1 MKELRRFLRSLMVN
15 LLGIDAQSV
24 YWANQSAPKGAPPV
38 ATLRLYSI
46 VQEAMA
52 EDRGVDEADRLDL
65 QLPQAAVLEVQIFD
79 ESGGDPV
86 GRLEALLLKLET
98 PTVSDR
104 CHAAG
109 VAVFAAE
116 PVLDITGLLA
126 DGKTYEPRAAV
137 DLRIRFNGH
146 VKDSPSI
153 IEKVEITAKAKKPEK
168 PEKPKELYAMEVEV
182 AEVDGDM
189 KFTVRKGDRL

>member
-1 MKELRRFLRSLMVN
+1 MKELRRFLRSLMID

-24 YWANQSAPKGAPPV
+24 YWANQSAPKGALPV

-46 VQEAMA
+46 AQEAMT
-52 EDRGVDEADRLDL
+52 EDRGVDAVDRLDL

-86 GRLEALLLKLET
+86 GRLETLLLKLET
-98 PTVSDR
+98 PTVADR

-109 VAVFAAE
+109 VAFFAAE

-137 DLRIRFNGH
+137 DLHIRFNGRI
-146 VKDSPSI
+146 KDSPGI

-168 PEKPKELYAMEVEV
+168 PKEVYAMEVEV

-189 KFTVRKGDRL
+189 KFTIRKGDRL

>member
-1 MKELRRFLRSLMVN
+1 MKELRRFLRSLMID

-24 YWANQSAPKGAPPV
+24 YWANQSAPKGALPV

-46 VQEAMA
+46 AQEAMT
-52 EDRGVDEADRLDL
+52 EDRGVDAADRLDL

-86 GRLEALLLKLET
+86 GRLETLLLKLET
-98 PTVSDR
+98 PTVADR

-109 VAVFAAE
+109 VAFFAAE

-137 DLRIRFNGH
+137 DLHIRFNGRI
-146 VKDSPSI
+146 KDSPGI

-168 PEKPKELYAMEVEV
+168 PKEVYAMEVEV

-189 KFTVRKGDRL
+189 KFTIRKGDRL

>member
-1 MKELRRFLRSLMVN
+1 MKELRHFLRFLMID

-24 YWANQSAPKGAPPV
+24 YWANQSAPKGALPV

-46 VQEAMA
+46 AQEAMT

-109 VAVFAAE
+109 VAFFAAE

-137 DLRIRFNGH
+137 DLRIRFNGRI
-146 VKDSPSI
+146 KDAPSI
-153 IEKVEITAKAKKPEK
+153 IEKVEITAKAKK

>member
-1 MKELRRFLRSLMVN
+1 MRGLRRFLRSLMVD

-24 YWANQSAPKGAPPV
+24 YWANQSAPKGALPV

-46 VQEAMA
+46 AQEAMT

-86 GRLEALLLKLET
+86 NRLETLLLKLET
-98 PTVSDR
+98 PTVTDR

-109 VAVFAAE
+109 VAFFTAE
-116 PVLDITGLLA
+116 PVQDITELLL

-137 DLRIRFNGH
+137 DLRVRFNGCI
-146 VKDSPSI
+146 KDAPSV
-153 IEKVEITAKAKKPEK
+153 IEKVEITAKAQKL
-168 PEKPKELYAMEVEV
+168 EKPKEKYAMEITVT
-182 AEVDGDM
+182 EVDGDTR
-189 KFTVRKGDRL
+189 FTIGKGAKI

>member
-1 MKELRRFLRSLMVN
+1 MKELRHFLRSLMID

-24 YWANQSAPKGAPPV
+24 YWANQSAPKGALPV

-46 VQEAMA
+46 AQEAMT

-86 GRLEALLLKLET
+86 GRLETLLLKLET
-98 PTVSDR
+98 PTVTDR

-109 VAVFAAE
+109 VAFFAAE
-116 PVLDITGLLA
+116 PVQDITGLLS

-146 VKDSPSI
+146 VKDSPGI
-153 IEKVEITAKAKKPEK
+153 IERVEITAKAKK

-189 KFTVRKGDRL
+189 KFTIRKGDRL

>member
-1 MKELRRFLRSLMVN
+1 MKELRRLLRSLMID

-24 YWANQSAPKGAPPV
+24 YWANQSAPKGALPV

-46 VQEAMA
+46 AQEAMT

-86 GRLEALLLKLET
+86 GRLETLLLKLET

-146 VKDSPSI
+146 VKDSPGI
-153 IEKVEITAKAKKPEK
+153 IERVEITAKAKKPER
-168 PEKPKELYAMEVEV
+168 PKELYAMEVEV

-189 KFTVRKGDRL
+189 KFTIRKGDRL

>member
-1 MKELRRFLRSLMVN
+1 VKELRHFLRSLMID

-24 YWANQSAPKGAPPV
+24 YWANQSAPKGALPV

-46 VQEAMA
+46 AQEAMT

-65 QLPQAAVLEVQIFD
+65 QLPQAAGPAGQ
-79 ESGGDPV
+79 
-86 GRLEALLLKLET
+86 
-98 PTVSDR
+98 DR

-109 VAVFAAE
+109 VAFFAAE
-116 PVLDITGLLA
+116 PVQDITGLLS

-146 VKDSPSI
+146 VKDSPGI
-153 IEKVEITAKAKKPEK
+153 IERVEITAKAKK

-189 KFTVRKGDRL
+189 KFTIRKGDRL

>member
-1 MKELRRFLRSLMVN
+1 MRGLRRFLRSLMVD
-15 LLGIDAQSV
+15 LLEIDAQSV
-24 YWANQSAPKGAPPV
+24 YWANQTAPKGALPV

-46 VQEAMA
+46 AQEAMA

-86 GRLEALLLKLET
+86 GRLETLLLKLET
-98 PTVSDR
+98 PTVADR

-109 VAVFAAE
+109 VAFFAAE
-116 PVLDITGLLA
+116 PVQDITGLLL

-137 DLRIRFNGH
+137 DLRVRFNDCI
-146 VKDSPSI
+146 KDAPSV
-153 IEKVEITAKAKKPEK
+153 IEKVEITAKAQK
-168 PEKPKELYAMEVEV
+168 PEKPKEKYAMEITVT
-182 AEVDGDM
+182 EVDGDTR
-189 KFTVRKGDRL
+189 FTIGKGAKI

>member
-1 MKELRRFLRSLMVN
+1 MKELRRFLRSLMID

-24 YWANQSAPKGAPPV
+24 YWANQSAPKGALPV

-46 VQEAMA
+46 AQEAMA

-86 GRLEALLLKLET
+86 GRLETLLLKLET
-98 PTVSDR
+98 PTVADR

-109 VAVFAAE
+109 VAFFAAE

-137 DLRIRFNGH
+137 DLHIRFNGRI
-146 VKDSPSI
+146 KDSPGI

-168 PEKPKELYAMEVEV
+168 LKEVYAMEVEV

-189 KFTVRKGDRL
+189 KFTIRKGDRL

>member
-1 MKELRRFLRSLMVN
+1 MRGLRRFLRSLMVD
-15 LLGIDAQSV
+15 LLEIDAQSV
-24 YWANQSAPKGAPPV
+24 YWANQSAPKGALPV

-46 VQEAMA
+46 AQEAMA

-86 GRLEALLLKLET
+86 GRLETLLLKLET
-98 PTVSDR
+98 PTVADR

-109 VAVFAAE
+109 VAFFAAE

-137 DLRIRFNGH
+137 DLHIRFNGRI
-146 VKDSPSI
+146 KDSPGI

-168 PEKPKELYAMEVEV
+168 PKEVYAMEVEV

-189 KFTVRKGDRL
+189 KFTIRKGDRL

>member
-1 MKELRRFLRSLMVN
+1 MID

-24 YWANQSAPKGAPPV
+24 YWANQSAPKGALPV

-46 VQEAMA
+46 AQEAMA

-79 ESGGDPV
+79 ESCGDPV
-86 GRLEALLLKLET
+86 GRLETLLLKLET
-98 PTVSDR
+98 PTVADR

-109 VAVFAAE
+109 VAFFAAE

-137 DLRIRFNGH
+137 DLHIRFNGRI
-146 VKDSPSI
+146 KDSPGI

-168 PEKPKELYAMEVEV
+168 LKEVYAMEVEV

-189 KFTVRKGDRL
+189 KFTIRKGDRL

>member
-1 MKELRRFLRSLMVN
+1 MKELRRFLRSLMID

-24 YWANQSAPKGAPPV
+24 YWANQSAPKGALPV

-46 VQEAMA
+46 AQEAMT
-52 EDRGVDEADRLDL
+52 EDRGVDAADRLDL

-86 GRLEALLLKLET
+86 GRLEALLLKLEM
-98 PTVSDR
+98 PTVADR
-104 CHAAG
+104 CHVAG
-109 VAVFAAE
+109 VAFFAAE

-137 DLRIRFNGH
+137 DLHIRFNGRI
-146 VKDSPSI
+146 KDSPGI

-168 PEKPKELYAMEVEV
+168 PKEVYAMEVEV

-189 KFTVRKGDRL
+189 KFTIRKGDRL

>member
-1 MKELRRFLRSLMVN
+1 VKELRRFLRSLMID

-24 YWANQSAPKGAPPV
+24 YWANQSAPKGALPV

-46 VQEAMA
+46 AQEAMT
-52 EDRGVDEADRLDL
+52 EDRGVDAADRLDL

-86 GRLEALLLKLET
+86 GRLETLLLKLET
-98 PTVSDR
+98 PTVADR

-109 VAVFAAE
+109 VAFFAAE

-137 DLRIRFNGH
+137 DLHIRFNGRI
-146 VKDSPSI
+146 KDSPGI

-168 PEKPKELYAMEVEV
+168 PKEVYAMEVEV

-189 KFTVRKGDRL
+189 KFTIRKGDRL

>member
-1 MKELRRFLRSLMVN
+1 MKELRRFLRSLMID

-24 YWANQSAPKGAPPV
+24 YWANQSVPKGALPV

-46 VQEAMA
+46 AQEAMT
-52 EDRGVDEADRLDL
+52 EDRGVDAADWLDL

-98 PTVSDR
+98 PTVADR

-109 VAVFAAE
+109 VAFFAAE
-116 PVLDITGLLA
+116 PVQDITGLLS

-137 DLRIRFNGH
+137 DLRVRFNGCI
-146 VKDSPSI
+146 KDAPSV
-153 IEKVEITAKAKKPEK
+153 IEKVEITARAQK
-168 PEKPKELYAMEVEV
+168 PEKPKEKYAMEITVT
-182 AEVDGDM
+182 EVDGDTR
-189 KFTVRKGDRL
+189 FTIGKGAKI

>member
-1 MKELRRFLRSLMVN
+1 MKELRRFLRSLMID

-24 YWANQSAPKGAPPV
+24 YWANQSAPKGALPV

-46 VQEAMA
+46 AQEAMT

-109 VAVFAAE
+109 VAFFAAE
-116 PVLDITGLLA
+116 PVLDITGLLS

-137 DLRIRFNGH
+137 DLRVRFNGCI
-146 VKDSPSI
+146 KDAPSV
-153 IEKVEITAKAKKPEK
+153 IEKVEITAKAQK
-168 PEKPKELYAMEVEV
+168 PEKPKEKYAMEITVTEV
-182 AEVDGDM
+182 NGDTR
-189 KFTVRKGDRL
+189 FTIGKGAKI

>member
-1 MKELRRFLRSLMVN
+1 MKELRRFLRSLMID

-24 YWANQSAPKGAPPV
+24 YWANQSAPKGALPV

-46 VQEAMA
+46 AQEAMT
-52 EDRGVDEADRLDL
+52 EDRGIDEADRLDL
-65 QLPQAAVLEVQIFD
+65 HLPQAAVLEVQIFD

-109 VAVFAAE
+109 VAFFAAE
-116 PVLDITGLLA
+116 PVLDITGLLS

-137 DLRIRFNGH
+137 DLRVRFNGCI
-146 VKDSPSI
+146 KDAPSV
-153 IEKVEITAKAKKPEK
+153 IEKVEITAKAQK
-168 PEKPKELYAMEVEV
+168 PEKPKEKYAMEITVT
-182 AEVDGDM
+182 EVDGDTR
-189 KFTVRKGDRL
+189 FTIGKGAKI

>member
-1 MKELRRFLRSLMVN
+1 MKELRRFLRSLMID

-24 YWANQSAPKGAPPV
+24 YWANQSAPKGALPV

-46 VQEAMA
+46 AQEAMT
-52 EDRGVDEADRLDL
+52 EDRGIDEADRLDL

-86 GRLEALLLKLET
+86 GRLETLLLKLET

-146 VKDSPSI
+146 VKDSPGI
-153 IEKVEITAKAKKPEK
+153 IERVEITAKAKKPEK
-168 PEKPKELYAMEVEV
+168 PKEVYAMEVEV
-182 AEVDGDM
+182 AEVDGDI
-189 KFTVRKGDRL
+189 KFTIRKGDRL

>member
-1 MKELRRFLRSLMVN
+1 MKELRRFLRSLMVD
-15 LLGIDAQSV
+15 LLEIDAQSV
-24 YWANQSAPKGAPPV
+24 YWANQTAPKGALPV

-46 VQEAMA
+46 SQEAMA

-65 QLPQAAVLEVQIFD
+65 HLPQAAVLEVQIFD

-109 VAVFAAE
+109 VAFFAAE
-116 PVLDITGLLA
+116 PVLDITGLLS

-137 DLRIRFNGH
+137 DLRIRFNGRI
-146 VKDSPSI
+146 KDAPSI
-153 IEKVEITAKAKKPEK
+153 IEKVEITAKAQK
-168 PEKPKELYAMEVEV
+168 PEKPKEKYAMEITVT
-182 AEVDGDM
+182 EVDGDTR
-189 KFTVRKGDRL
+189 FTIGKGAKI

>member
-1 MKELRRFLRSLMVN
+1 MKELRRFLRSLMVD

-24 YWANQSAPKGAPPV
+24 YWANQSAPKGALPV

-46 VQEAMA
+46 AQEAMT

-98 PTVSDR
+98 PTVADR

-109 VAVFAAE
+109 VAFFAAE

-137 DLRIRFNGH
+137 DLRVRFNGCI
-146 VKDSPSI
+146 KDASSV
-153 IEKVEITAKAKKPEK
+153 IEKVEITARAQK
-168 PEKPKELYAMEVEV
+168 PEKPKEKYAMEITVT
-182 AEVDGDM
+182 EVDGDTR
-189 KFTVRKGDRL
+189 FTIGKGAKI

>member
-1 MKELRRFLRSLMVN
+1 MID

-24 YWANQSAPKGAPPV
+24 YWANQSAPKGALPV
-38 ATLRLYSI
+38 TTLRLYSI
-46 VQEAMA
+46 AQEAMA

-86 GRLEALLLKLET
+86 GRLETLLLKLET
-98 PTVSDR
+98 PTVADR

-109 VAVFAAE
+109 VAFFAAE

-137 DLRIRFNGH
+137 DLHIRFNGRI
-146 VKDSPSI
+146 KDSPGT

-168 PEKPKELYAMEVEV
+168 LKEVYAMEVEV

-189 KFTVRKGDRL
+189 KFTIRKGDRL

>member
-1 MKELRRFLRSLMVN
+1 MKELRRFLRSLMID

-24 YWANQSAPKGAPPV
+24 YWANQSAPKGALPV

-46 VQEAMA
+46 AQEAMT
-52 EDRGVDEADRLDL
+52 EDRGVDAADRLDL

-86 GRLEALLLKLET
+86 GRLEALFLKLET
-98 PTVSDR
+98 PTVADR

-109 VAVFAAE
+109 VAFFAAE

-137 DLRIRFNGH
+137 DLHIRFNGRI
-146 VKDSPSI
+146 KDSPGI

-168 PEKPKELYAMEVEV
+168 PKEVYAMEVEV

-189 KFTVRKGDRL
+189 KFTIRKGDRL

>member
-1 MKELRRFLRSLMVN
+1 MKELRRFLRSLMVD

-24 YWANQSAPKGAPPV
+24 YWANQSAPKGALPV

-46 VQEAMA
+46 AQEAMT

-98 PTVSDR
+98 PTVADR

-109 VAVFAAE
+109 VAFFAAE

-137 DLRIRFNGH
+137 DLRVRFNGCI
-146 VKDSPSI
+146 KDAPSV
-153 IEKVEITAKAKKPEK
+153 IEKVEITARAQK
-168 PEKPKELYAMEVEV
+168 PEKPKEKYAMEITVT
-182 AEVDGDM
+182 EVDGDTR
-189 KFTVRKGDRL
+189 FTIGKGAKI

>member
-1 MKELRRFLRSLMVN
+1 MKELRRFLRSLMID

-24 YWANQSAPKGAPPV
+24 YWANQSAPKGALPV

-46 VQEAMA
+46 AQEAMA

-65 QLPQAAVLEVQIFD
+65 QLPQSAVLEVQIFD

-86 GRLEALLLKLET
+86 GRLETLLLKLET
-98 PTVSDR
+98 PTVADR

-109 VAVFAAE
+109 VAFFAAE

-137 DLRIRFNGH
+137 DLHIRFNGRI
-146 VKDSPSI
+146 KDSPGI
-153 IEKVEITAKAKKPEK
+153 IEKVEITARAQK
-168 PEKPKELYAMEVEV
+168 PEKPKEKYAMEITVT
-182 AEVDGDM
+182 EVDGDTR
-189 KFTVRKGDRL
+189 FTIGKGAKI

>member
-1 MKELRRFLRSLMVN
+1 MKELRRFLRSLMID

-24 YWANQSAPKGAPPV
+24 YWANQSAPKGALPV

-46 VQEAMA
+46 AQEAMA
-52 EDRGVDEADRLDL
+52 EDRGVDETDRLDL

-86 GRLEALLLKLET
+86 GRLETLLLKLET
-98 PTVSDR
+98 PTVADR

-109 VAVFAAE
+109 VAFFAAE

-137 DLRIRFNGH
+137 DLHIRFNGRI
-146 VKDSPSI
+146 KDSPGI

-168 PEKPKELYAMEVEV
+168 LKEVYAMEVEV

-189 KFTVRKGDRL
+189 KFTIRKGDRL

>member
-1 MKELRRFLRSLMVN
+1 MKELRHFLCSLMID

-24 YWANQSAPKGAPPV
+24 YWANQSAPKGALPV

-46 VQEAMA
+46 AQEAMT

-86 GRLEALLLKLET
+86 GRLETLLLKLET
-98 PTVSDR
+98 PTVTDR

-109 VAVFAAE
+109 VAFFAAE
-116 PVLDITGLLA
+116 PVQDITGLLS

-146 VKDSPSI
+146 VKDSPGI
-153 IEKVEITAKAKKPEK
+153 IERVEITAKAKK

-189 KFTVRKGDRL
+189 KFTIRKGDRL

>member
-1 MKELRRFLRSLMVN
+1 MKELRRFLRSLMVD
-15 LLGIDAQSV
+15 LLGIDTQSV
-24 YWANQSAPKGAPPV
+24 YWANQSAPKGALPV

-46 VQEAMA
+46 AQEAMA

-79 ESGGDPV
+79 ESDGDPV

-98 PTVSDR
+98 PTVADR

-109 VAVFAAE
+109 VAFFAAE
-116 PVLDITGLLA
+116 PVQDITGLLS

-137 DLRIRFNGH
+137 DLRVRFNGCI
-146 VKDSPSI
+146 KDSPGI
-153 IEKVEITAKAKKPEK
+153 IEKVEITARAQK
-168 PEKPKELYAMEVEV
+168 PEKPKEVYAMEVEV
-182 AEVDGDM
+182 AKVDGDM
-189 KFTVRKGDRL
+189 KFTIRKGDRL

>member
-1 MKELRRFLRSLMVN
+1 MKELRHFLRSLMID

-24 YWANQSAPKGAPPV
+24 YWANQSAPKGALPV

-46 VQEAMA
+46 AQEAMT

-86 GRLEALLLKLET
+86 GRLETLLLKLEI
-98 PTVSDR
+98 PTVTDR

-109 VAVFAAE
+109 VAFFAAE
-116 PVLDITGLLA
+116 PVQDITGLLS

-137 DLRIRFNGH
+137 DLRVRFNGCI
-146 VKDSPSI
+146 KDAPSV
-153 IEKVEITAKAKKPEK
+153 IEKVEITAKAQKPET
-168 PEKPKELYAMEVEV
+168 PKEKYAMEITVT
-182 AEVDGDM
+182 EVDGDTR
-189 KFTVRKGDRL
+189 FTIGKGAKI

>member
-1 MKELRRFLRSLMVN
+1 MKELRHFLRSLMID

-24 YWANQSAPKGAPPV
+24 YWANQSAPKGALPV
-38 ATLRLYSI
+38 ATLQLYSI
-46 VQEAMA
+46 AQEAMT

-86 GRLEALLLKLET
+86 GRLETLLLKLET
-98 PTVSDR
+98 PTVTDR

-109 VAVFAAE
+109 VAFFVAE
-116 PVLDITGLLA
+116 PVQDITGLLS

-146 VKDSPSI
+146 VKDSSGI
-153 IEKVEITAKAKKPEK
+153 IERVEITAKAKK

-189 KFTVRKGDRL
+189 KFTIRKGDRL

>member
-1 MKELRRFLRSLMVN
+1 MKELRRFLRSLMID

-24 YWANQSAPKGAPPV
+24 YWANQSAPKGALPV

-46 VQEAMA
+46 AQEAMT

-86 GRLEALLLKLET
+86 GRLETLLLKLET
-98 PTVSDR
+98 PTVADR

-109 VAVFAAE
+109 VAFFAAE

-137 DLRIRFNGH
+137 DLHIRFNGRI
-146 VKDSPSI
+146 KDSPGI

-168 PEKPKELYAMEVEV
+168 PKEVYAMEVEV

-189 KFTVRKGDRL
+189 KFTIRKGDRL

>member
-1 MKELRRFLRSLMVN
+1 MKELRRFLRSLMID

-24 YWANQSAPKGAPPV
+24 YWANQSAPKGALPV

-46 VQEAMA
+46 AQEAMT
-52 EDRGVDEADRLDL
+52 EDRGIDEADRLDL

-86 GRLEALLLKLET
+86 GRLETLLLKLET

-146 VKDSPSI
+146 VKDSPGI
-153 IEKVEITAKAKKPEK
+153 IERVEITAKAKKPEK
-168 PEKPKELYAMEVEV
+168 PKEVYAMEVEV

-189 KFTVRKGDRL
+189 KFTIRKGDRL

>member
-1 MKELRRFLRSLMVN
+1 MKELRRFLRSLMID

-24 YWANQSAPKGAPPV
+24 YWANQSAPKGALPV
-38 ATLRLYSI
+38 TTLRLYSI
-46 VQEAMA
+46 AQEAMA

-86 GRLEALLLKLET
+86 GRLETLLLKLET
-98 PTVSDR
+98 PTVADR

-109 VAVFAAE
+109 VAFFAAE

-137 DLRIRFNGH
+137 DLHIRFNGRI
-146 VKDSPSI
+146 KDSPGT

-168 PEKPKELYAMEVEV
+168 LKEVYAMEVEV

-189 KFTVRKGDRL
+189 KFTIRKGDRL

>member
-1 MKELRRFLRSLMVN
+1 MKELRRFLRSLMVD

-24 YWANQSAPKGAPPV
+24 YWANQSAPKGALPV

-46 VQEAMA
+46 AQEAMA

-98 PTVSDR
+98 PTVADR

-109 VAVFAAE
+109 VAFFAAE
-116 PVLDITGLLA
+116 PVQDITGFLS

-137 DLRIRFNGH
+137 DLHIRFNGRI
-146 VKDSPSI
+146 KDAHSI
-153 IEKVEITAKAKKPEK
+153 IEKVEITAKAKK

-189 KFTVRKGDRL
+189 KFTIRKGDRL

>member
-1 MKELRRFLRSLMVN
+1 MKELRRFLRSLMID

-24 YWANQSAPKGAPPV
+24 YWANQSAPKGALPV

-46 VQEAMA
+46 GQEAMA

-86 GRLEALLLKLET
+86 GRLETLLLKLET
-98 PTVSDR
+98 PTVADR

-109 VAVFAAE
+109 VAFFAAE

-137 DLRIRFNGH
+137 DLHIRFNGRI
-146 VKDSPSI
+146 KDSPSI

-168 PEKPKELYAMEVEV
+168 LKEVYAMEVEV

-189 KFTVRKGDRL
+189 KFTIRKGDRL

>member
-1 MKELRRFLRSLMVN
+1 MKELRRFLRSLMID

-24 YWANQSAPKGAPPV
+24 YWANQSAPKGALPV

-46 VQEAMA
+46 AQEAMT
-52 EDRGVDEADRLDL
+52 EDRGVGEADRLDL

-86 GRLEALLLKLET
+86 GRLEALLLKLEM
-98 PTVSDR
+98 PTVADR
-104 CHAAG
+104 CHVAG
-109 VAVFAAE
+109 VAFFAAE

-126 DGKTYEPRAAV
+126 DGKTYELRAAV
-137 DLRIRFNGH
+137 DLHIRFNGRI
-146 VKDSPSI
+146 KDSPGI

-168 PEKPKELYAMEVEV
+168 PKEVYAMEVEV

-189 KFTVRKGDRL
+189 KFTIRKGDRL

>member
-1 MKELRRFLRSLMVN
+1 MKELRRFLRSLMID

-24 YWANQSAPKGAPPV
+24 YWANQSAPKGALPV

-46 VQEAMA
+46 AQKAMA

-86 GRLEALLLKLET
+86 GRLETLLLKLET
-98 PTVSDR
+98 PTVADR

-109 VAVFAAE
+109 VAFFAAE

-137 DLRIRFNGH
+137 DLHIRFNGRI
-146 VKDSPSI
+146 KDSPGI

-168 PEKPKELYAMEVEV
+168 PKEVYAMEVEV

-189 KFTVRKGDRL
+189 KFTIRKGDRL

>member
-1 MKELRRFLRSLMVN
+1 MKELRRFLRSLMID

-24 YWANQSAPKGAPPV
+24 YWANQSAPKGALPV

-46 VQEAMA
+46 AQEAMT

-86 GRLEALLLKLET
+86 GRLETLLLKLET
-98 PTVSDR
+98 PTVADR

-109 VAVFAAE
+109 VAFFAAE

-137 DLRIRFNGH
+137 DLHIRFNGRI
-146 VKDSPSI
+146 KDSPGI

-168 PEKPKELYAMEVEV
+168 LKEVYAMEVEV

-189 KFTVRKGDRL
+189 KFTIRKGDRL